1 MTNAQRR
8 RLSKLMSYLL
18 RHRPDE
24 AGLTLDER
32 GMVPL
37 EALLAAIRRRKGYEW
52 VTEDHVREV
61 VATSNPP
68 RFRLEGG
75 RIGARYGHSRRVRV
89 IAPGDSVEPPEVLYH
104 GTSRRAVSPILA
116 AGLQPQERQFVHL
129 SATPEAALRVGLR
142 RDPQP
147 AVLAVYARR
156 AYADGIPF
164 YAPAPGVYLTPYVP
178 PSYIVPEVHPQW
190 RAVVR
195 EVAHRLNRDGVDY
208 KVVGGASVALH
219 GVPLPVQD
227 VDLETDAAG
236 AYRFQAL
243 FADHVVE
250 PVTLREGEQYRS
262 YFGRFDFDGVQ
273 VEVMGEIHR
282 REGETW
288 VPTWTQTED
297 VVNVE
302 GEAVRTSWLEEETL
316 AYIRRGRLE
325 RAAMCLPFCDRDR
338 LLTLLR
344 RERVRVL

>member
-1 MTNAQRR
+1 
-8 RLSKLMSYLL
+8 MSYLL

-32 GMVPL
+32 GMVSL
-37 EALLAAIRRRKGYEW
+37 EALLVAVRRRKGYEW
-52 VTEDHVREV
+52 VTEDHIREV
-61 VATSNPP
+61 VATSDPP

-75 RIGARYGHSRRVRV
+75 QIGARYGHSRRVRA
-89 IAPGDSVEPPEVLYH
+89 IDPGEPVEPPEVLYH
-104 GTSRRAVSPILA
+104 GTPRRAVPSILA
-116 AGLQPQERQFVHL
+116 AGLQPQGRQFVHL

-164 YAPAPGVYLTPYVP
+164 YAPAPGVYLVSYVP
-178 PSYIVPEVHPQW
+178 SDYIVPEAHPQW
-190 RAVVR
+190 RAVVCQ
-195 EVAHRLNRDGVDY
+195 VARRLNQDGVCY

-227 VDLETDAAG
+227 VDLETDATG
-236 AYRFQAL
+236 AYRFQEL

-250 PVTLREGEQYRS
+250 PVALRESEQYRS
-262 YFGRFDFDGVQ
+262 HFGRFDFDGVQ

-282 REGETW
+282 REGGAW
-288 VPTWTQTED
+288 VPTWTRTEEI
-297 VVNVE
+297 VEVE

-316 AYIRRGRLE
+316 AYVRRGRLE
-325 RAAMCLPFCDRDR
+325 RAAMCLPFCNRDR
-338 LLTLLR
+338 LLALLR
-344 RERVRVL
+344 GERRVASRGF